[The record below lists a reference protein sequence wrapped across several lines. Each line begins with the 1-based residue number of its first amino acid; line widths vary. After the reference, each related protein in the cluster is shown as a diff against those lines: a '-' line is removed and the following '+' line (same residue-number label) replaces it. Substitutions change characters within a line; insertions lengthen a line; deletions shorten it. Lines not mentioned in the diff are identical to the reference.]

1 MNGTK
6 HFTVTGTIA
15 VSEEDVWDYLEYN
28 GEDVEQL
35 KENGYELTYEDYE
48 NTAHELFMNDD
59 VEYNWD

>member
-6 HFTVTGTIA
+6 HFTVTGTIV
-15 VSEEDVWDYLEYN
+15 VSEEDVWDYLEYS

-35 KENGYELTYEDYE
+35 KESGYELTYEDYE

-59 VEYNWD
+59 VEYDWN